1 MAAKV
6 LQYKC
11 TQCGKTGTLENW
23 PGSPYKAKDQPI
35 EMVCEQCAM
44 WTNYE
49 ITGGKVKGVKLVTT
63 QQY

>member
-1 MAAKV
+1 VATET
-6 LQYKC
+6 LEYKC
-11 TQCGKTGTLENW
+11 VRCGKSGTFENW
-23 PGSPYKAKDQPI
+23 SGSPYKAEEQPV

-49 ITGGKVKGVKLVTT
+49 VTGGRVKGVKLVTT